1 MDKISII
8 VPCYNEEKV
17 LSAFYRE
24 TSAAVADIEG
34 AQCEFI
40 FVDDGSRD
48 HTPDIL
54 QSLSC
59 ADHRC
64 KYISFSRN
72 FGKEAAMYAGLQNA
86 SGDYC
91 VFMDADLQH
100 PPALLK
106 EMYHAVKNEGYDCC
120 AGLREDRT
128 GEGRLRNFLSHSFYR
143 IINRMCRLDMTDGAG
158 DFRMMS
164 RTMADSVLELKEY
177 NRYMKGIFSF
187 VGFDT
192 KWIPFHNVE
201 RAAGETKWNFRSLFR
216 YAVDGILSF
225 SSAPATLAGSAGMFL
240 VIAAVITALCTVL
253 SGHPV
258 AGTSLIVCL
267 ILFLSGIQMFF
278 ISILGQYISRDYM
291 ESKKRPIYIVKKKG
305 GF

>member
-8 VPCYNEEKV
+8 VPCYNEEKA
-17 LSAFYRE
+17 LPEFYRVTAE
-24 TSAAVADIEG
+24 AVTDIEG
-34 AQCEFI
+34 AECEFL

-54 QSLSC
+54 ESLCRTDS
-59 ADHRC
+59 RC
-64 KYISFSRN
+64 RYISFSRN

-100 PPALLK
+100 PPQLLK
-106 EMYHAVKNEGYDCC
+106 EMYHVLKTEGYDCC

-128 GEGRLRNFLSHSFYR
+128 GENKLRSLLSRTFYK
-143 IINRMCRLDMTDGAG
+143 IIRKTCKLDMGDGKG
-158 DFRMMS
+158 DFRMMN
-164 RTMADSVLELKEY
+164 RAMADSILELKEY

-201 RAAGETKWNFRSLFR
+201 RTAGETKWSLRSLFR

-225 SSAPATLAGSAGMFL
+225 SSAPVTM
-240 VIAAVITALCTVL
+240 
-253 SGHPV
+253 
-258 AGTSLIVCL
+258 AGTAGV
-267 ILFLSGIQMFF
+267 F
-278 ISILGQYISRDYM
+278 
-291 ESKKRPIYIVKKKG
+291 
-305 GF
+305 

>member
-24 TSAAVADIEG
+24 TTAAVKDITDAE
-34 AQCEFI
+34 CEFI

-48 HTPDIL
+48 RTPEIL
-54 QSLSC
+54 HSLSL
-59 ADHRC
+59 ADERC

-100 PPALLK
+100 PPKLLK
-106 EMYHAVKNEGYDCC
+106 EMYNVVKNEGYDCC
-120 AGLREDRT
+120 AGLREDRE
-128 GEGRLRNFLSHSFYR
+128 GEGHMRNFLSHAFYK
-143 IINRMCRLDMTDGAG
+143 IIGRLCRLDMTAGAG
-158 DFRMMS
+158 DFRMMN
-164 RTMADSVLELKEY
+164 RTMADSILELKEY

-201 RAAGETKWNFRSLFR
+201 RAAGETKWTFRSLFR
-216 YAVDGILSF
+216 YALDGILSF
-225 SSAPATLAGSAGMFL
+225 SYATATLA
-240 VIAAVITALCTVL
+240 
-253 SGHPV
+253 
-258 AGTSLIVCL
+258 
-267 ILFLSGIQMFF
+267 
-278 ISILGQYISRDYM
+278 
-291 ESKKRPIYIVKKKG
+291 
-305 GF
+305 